1 MDQVSFFIAL
11 QVPESGGE
19 LVVYSLPWQEDQ
31 TKLTSS
37 GSLSVFSKTSK
48 TAVHLEQAPEVH
60 KIVLKPMP
68 GDMILFQGGQLWHR
82 VATVEG
88 AKDRITFGD
97 FLGFFKDKNKI
108 AYWS

>member
-1 MDQVSFFIAL
+1 
-11 QVPESGGE
+11 
-19 LVVYSLPWQEDQ
+19 
-31 TKLTSS
+31 
-37 GSLSVFSKTSK
+37 
-48 TAVHLEQAPEVH
+48 
-60 KIVLKPMP
+60 MP